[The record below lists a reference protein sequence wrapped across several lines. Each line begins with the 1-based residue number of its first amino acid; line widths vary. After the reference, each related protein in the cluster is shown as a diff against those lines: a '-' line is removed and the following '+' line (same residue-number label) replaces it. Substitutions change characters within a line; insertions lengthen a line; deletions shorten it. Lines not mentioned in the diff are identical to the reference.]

1 MFRNKLNMNKFILGI
16 SVFISLAFSFTACTN
31 EKLGESMFDLN
42 AGQLDSTSYTYNFDK
57 YLEKVYLKPY
67 NLQFVYKLKDVATDV
82 DYNLVPASFENAK
95 KLAVL
100 TKYLWFDVY
109 AKVVDTTFIKQY
121 GPRMIHIIG
130 SPAYNPSTGT
140 MLLGLAEGGI
150 KISLYRVNNIDVN
163 DVNVLNEYYFK
174 TMHHEFAHIL
184 HQTKS
189 YPVEFNLIS
198 YKNYD
203 PYSWQQRTDEEAA
216 SLGFASP
223 YGSSQTREDFV
234 EIIANYIVKTD
245 TQWNHLLDIAS
256 KGWTVNAVTGAV
268 RDTTDTDGV
277 DGKATIL
284 KKLSICR
291 EWLKSDWYVNLDT
304 LRAEVQLRQKN
315 INIVSLLSE
324 IDKK

>member
-1 MFRNKLNMNKFILGI
+1 MYKFIFSILFI
-16 SVFISLAFSFTACTN
+16 ISLVFSFSSCN
-31 EKLGESMFDLN
+31 EEKLGESMFDLS
-42 AGQLDSTSYTYNFDK
+42 AGQLDSTAYTYNFDK

-67 NLQFVYKLKDVATDV
+67 NLQFAYKLRDVATDM

-109 AKVVDTTFIKQY
+109 AKVVDTTFIKLY
-121 GPRMIHIIG
+121 GPRLIHIIG

-140 MLLGLAEGGI
+140 MLMGLAEGGI
-150 KISLYRVNNIDVN
+150 KISLYRVNNIDINNV
-163 DVNVLNEYYFK
+163 DVLNEYYFK

-203 PYSWQQRTDEEAA
+203 PYSWQQRTAEEAA

-245 TQWNHLLDIAS
+245 AQWNHLLDIAS
-256 KGWTVNAVTGAV
+256 KGWAVNAETGLV
-268 RDTTDTDGV
+268 IETTDTDGV

-291 EWLKSDWYVNLDT
+291 EWLKSSWNVDLDA

-315 INIVSLLSE
+315 INITSLLSE